1 MKHSISLSSAAF
13 FVTLSIVGVV
23 LVYVSRTLNKHD
35 EEEWKWDFWAREFVN
50 GPPGYQR
57 AVASLL
63 GYVLTIVGVIGIMIS
78 IVS

>member
-1 MKHSISLSSAAF
+1 MMDTTSIKSIAF

-23 LVYVSRTLNKHD
+23 LVYVSRALPRHD
-35 EEEWKWDFWAREFVN
+35 DEEWKWDFWTREFVY

-57 AVASLL
+57 AIVLLL
-63 GYVLTIVGVIGIMIS
+63 GSVLMFIGVIGTIIA